1 MNKKNLLTITVLA
14 AIILVTATAFAG
26 PSKEKEIKVKIHTT
40 MGNIVVKLYNQTPQ
54 TRDNFIKLV
63 GKKFYDSTIFHR
75 VIQGFMIQGGDP
87 NSKKTKPGAML
98 GNGDAGYTVPAEIV
112 PGLFHKKGALAT
124 ARQGDQVNPTK
135 ASSGCQF
142 YIVEGKKFTNGA
154 LDTMEQRMNFG
165 IKQQIFTK
173 IISRPENGMLKK
185 KFIKFQNESN
195 IDSLQALTKT
205 IEPEIDS
212 MYAKADKFKF
222 TPEQRQAYTTI
233 GGTPQLDGNY
243 TVFGEVIRG
252 LKIVDKI
259 AAVKTDKNDRPLQ
272 NVRILSMKIVK

>member
-1 MNKKNLLTITVLA
+1 MILGVVTLGLA
-14 AIILVTATAFAG
+14 SAFAG
-26 PSKEKEIKVKIHTT
+26 HTGEKETKIKIHTT
-40 MGNIVVKLYNQTPQ
+40 MGDIVVKLYNQTPK

-63 GKKFYDSTIFHR
+63 KEKFYDSTLFHR
-75 VIQGFMIQGGDP
+75 VIQTFMIQGGDP
-87 NSKKTKPGAML
+87 NSKSAKPGVML
-98 GNGDAGYTVPAEIV
+98 GNGETGYTVPAEFV

-142 YIVEGKKFTNGA
+142 YIVQGKKFTDGA
-154 LDTMEQRMNFG
+154 LDTMEQRMNMG

-173 IISRPENGMLKK
+173 IINMPQNMELKK

-212 MYAKADKFKF
+212 IYDKSDKFKF
-222 TPEQRQAYTTI
+222 SPEQRKAYTTV
-233 GGTPQLDGNY
+233 GGTPQLDNNY
-243 TVFGEVIRG
+243 TVFGEVIEG
-252 LKIVDKI
+252 LDIVDKI
-259 AAVKTDKNDRPLQ
+259 AAVKTDRNDRPVED
-272 NVRILSMKIVK
+272 VRILSMEIIK